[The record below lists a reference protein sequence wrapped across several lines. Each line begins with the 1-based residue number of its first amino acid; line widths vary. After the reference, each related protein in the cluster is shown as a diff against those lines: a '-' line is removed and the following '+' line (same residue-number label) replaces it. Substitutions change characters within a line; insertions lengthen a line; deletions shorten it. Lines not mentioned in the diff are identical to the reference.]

1 MVSALA
7 RPVAAMKPALV
18 GRVSRVVAEK
28 AARMLGWR
36 AEHSLVDMCRDAW
49 RWQQNYLRMQQS

>member
-1 MVSALA
+1 MA
-7 RPVAAMKPALV
+7 RPVAAMKPALL